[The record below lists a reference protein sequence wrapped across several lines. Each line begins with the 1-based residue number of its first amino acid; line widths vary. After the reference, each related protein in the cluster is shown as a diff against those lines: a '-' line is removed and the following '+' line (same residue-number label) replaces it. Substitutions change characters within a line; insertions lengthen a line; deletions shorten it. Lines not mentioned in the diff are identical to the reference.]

1 MKLLLTFAMGM
12 TIFSKIAQ
20 AGIAPN
26 IPNPDNLI
34 VAVTETK
41 GEKTNGNLK
50 KEHDKLVKVLEKKKE
65 GNKTNQYIVVH
76 NQKLE

>member
-12 TIFSKIAQ
+12 TIFLKIAQ
-20 AGIAPN
+20 AEIVPNAHNFIA
-26 IPNPDNLI
+26 
-34 VAVTETK
+34 AVTETK

-65 GNKTNQYIVVH
+65 VNKAHEHIVVH
-76 NQKLE
+76 NQKWE